1 MKLTEARLRQI
12 IRQQVKEAME
22 SAPRELES
30 APRELESEVTNTLD
44 SRAGSEI
51 NFFSFAKEMGVSPQ
65 ELLNVFLESQELGYF
80 APIIIVVD
88 PAGYAAV

>member
-12 IRQQVKEAME
+12 IRQQVKEAM
-22 SAPRELES
+22 ES

-88 PAGYAAV
+88 EAGYAAV

>member
-12 IRQQVKEAME
+12 IRQQVKEAM
-22 SAPRELES
+22 ES

>member
-12 IRQQVKEAME
+12 IRQQVKEAM
-22 SAPRELES
+22 ES

-51 NFFSFAKEMGVSPQ
+51 NFFSFAKEMRVSPQ